1 MFKRLF
7 FFSGI
12 IAFLLACGVMWFWY
26 LPRQEA
32 LKQSTVQSVSADS
45 LIIDTVQAM
54 PQQ

>member
-12 IAFLLACGVMWFWY
+12 IAFLLACAVMWLWY
-26 LPRQEA
+26 IPRQEA
-32 LKQSTVQSVSADS
+32 LKQSTVQGVAVDTLSV
-45 LIIDTVQAM
+45 DTVQAM